1 MSCSAVY
8 FRGEAC
14 AICADISPQQ
24 RYIHL
29 YMHTRNQGESP
40 VGWVTKSRRWWPCM
54 GLAAADSI
62 VVLYTTQHPDTT
74 VDETNVW
81 LEVRVSCAKKHW

>member
-1 MSCSAVY
+1 
-8 FRGEAC
+8 
-14 AICADISPQQ
+14 
-24 RYIHL
+24 
-29 YMHTRNQGESP
+29 
-40 VGWVTKSRRWWPCM
+40 M

-81 LEVRVSCAKKHW
+81 LEVLFRA